1 MIDIK
6 LLQLYVSLILQPIKE
21 KRSSRIK
28 SQLIVNRRFQT
39 ADKGLV
45 RELETPQQAR
55 PGQANKR
62 RLVPLS
68 PAILV
73 KYQPGQHRL
82 AASLMN
88 SNSAL
93 QF

>member
-1 MIDIK
+1 MATVIDIK

-55 PGQANKR
+55 PTNDG
-62 RLVPLS
+62 
-68 PAILV
+68 
-73 KYQPGQHRL
+73 
-82 AASLMN
+82 
-88 SNSAL
+88 
-93 QF
+93 